1 MKHDKKVL
9 VLSILTAAAMTVTS
23 PLQVMAENPEFAHDE
38 ATWARLR
45 DNVMEYDELQLL
57 VEAYNPTYMNNP
69 GAYKASRTKDDAET
83 ERRCRRYDQSG
94 GRHEGHG

>member
-45 DNVMEYDELQLL
+45 DNVME
-57 VEAYNPTYMNNP
+57 
-69 GAYKASRTKDDAET
+69 
-83 ERRCRRYDQSG
+83 
-94 GRHEGHG
+94 

>member
-45 DNVMEYDELQLL
+45 DNVMEEYGTELQDAGGGIQSSLL
-57 VEAYNPTYMNNP
+57 
-69 GAYKASRTKDDAET
+69 
-83 ERRCRRYDQSG
+83 
-94 GRHEGHG
+94 HE

>member
-38 ATWARLR
+38 ATAAGQC
-45 DNVMEYDELQLL
+45 D
-57 VEAYNPTYMNNP
+57 
-69 GAYKASRTKDDAET
+69 GI
-83 ERRCRRYDQSG
+83 
-94 GRHEGHG
+94 